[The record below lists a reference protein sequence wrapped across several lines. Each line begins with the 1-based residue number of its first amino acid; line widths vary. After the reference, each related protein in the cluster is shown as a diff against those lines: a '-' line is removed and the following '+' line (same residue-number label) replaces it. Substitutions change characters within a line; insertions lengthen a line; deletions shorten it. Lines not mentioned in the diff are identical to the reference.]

1 MSKEAIP
8 FVDLAQFLAKNHE
21 EWLLDGFFI
30 TQDIYPYL
38 QEQPNRISFYAI
50 GLCQGG
56 LSRTAID
63 LHEYDITAGSFMALK
78 PNQLVNLLEIRDYVG
93 MLLIFDKH
101 FFLKG
106 SADPELLE
114 SLQFFSDGATP
125 VARFE
130 DQDTRALLDEFINLR
145 RRSTLKGHPY
155 RREIARNL
163 LVNLLYEADV
173 LYRKQHSARD

>member
-1 MSKEAIP
+1 
-8 FVDLAQFLAKNHE
+8 
-21 EWLLDGFFI
+21 
-30 TQDIYPYL
+30 
-38 QEQPNRISFYAI
+38 
-50 GLCQGG
+50 
-56 LSRTAID
+56 
-63 LHEYDITAGSFMALK
+63 MALK

-130 DQDTRALLDEFINLR
+130 EPDTRALLDEFINLR